1 MLLEIVEPTVEK
13 KWLKVLA
20 IAFSSDN
27 NVPLMLISVILPV
40 FFARLA
46 ASLSIVQVFFEHL
59 ELDRLSS

>member
-20 IAFSSDN
+20 IAFSSDD

>member
-20 IAFSSDN
+20 IAVSSDDS
-27 NVPLMLISVILPV
+27 VPFIFISVILPV

-46 ASLSIVQVFFEHL
+46 ASLSIVQVFFELL

>member
-13 KWLKVLA
+13 KWLNVLA
-20 IAFSSDN
+20 FAFSSDD

>member
-20 IAFSSDN
+20 IAFSSDD

-40 FFARLA
+40 YFARLA